1 MMKKLLSTGR
11 LGGLLLAVVI
21 LGHHLL
27 TEGKALFEKDEEEDE
42 GKEGREERRK

>member
-21 LGHHLL
+21 LGHHLF
-27 TEGKALFEKDEEEDE
+27 TEGKALFEKDDEEGMEKEE
-42 GKEGREERRK
+42 GHRK

>member
-21 LGHHLL
+21 LGHHLF
-27 TEGKALFEKDEEEDE
+27 TEGKALFEKDEEEEME
-42 GKEGREERRK
+42 GKEEGRK